1 MLLININTRI
11 ISRYIMQIALVED
24 NEILN
29 HHLSTYL
36 KDLGHIVYS
45 DKTASSFLQTVQKK
59 ELIDV
64 MIIDLGLPDF
74 DGMTLIKQIRR
85 KKIHTPVLI
94 LTARGNWQDK
104 VEGLEA
110 GADDYLVKPFQSE
123 ELIARLHALVRRSA
137 GFSQSTIT
145 ADNILL
151 DTKAKTILV
160 DNTPVV
166 LTSFE
171 YDIAEYLIKNSIKV
185 ISKQEFVDALYQ
197 EGDQA
202 QLNNIEVIISRLRKK
217 FALVGHK
224 DLISTVRGQGY
235 QFQIKAK

>member
-1 MLLININTRI
+1 MLLII
-11 ISRYIMQIALVED
+11 IYNQFGDKIMQIALVED

-29 HHLSTYL
+29 HHLTSYL
-36 KDLGHIVYS
+36 KDLGHVVYS
-45 DKTASSFLQTVQKK
+45 DKTASAFLQTAQKK
-59 ELIDV
+59 ELLDV
-64 MIIDLGLPDF
+64 MIVDLGLPDF

-85 KKIHTPVLI
+85 KEITTPILI

-104 VEGLEA
+104 VEGLNA

-123 ELIARLHALVRRSA
+123 ELVARLHALVRRSS
-137 GFSQSTIT
+137 GFSQSNII
-145 ADNILL
+145 ADNIVL
-151 DTKAKTILV
+151 DTKAKIILV
-160 DNTPVV
+160 DNNPLI

-171 YDIAEYLIKNSIKV
+171 YDIASYLIKNSQKV
-185 ISKQEFVDALYQ
+185 ISKQQFVDVLYQ
-197 EGDQA
+197 DGEQI

-224 DLISTVRGQGY
+224 ELISTIRGQGY

>member
-1 MLLININTRI
+1 
-11 ISRYIMQIALVED
+11 MQIALVED

-29 HHLSTYL
+29 HHLSSYL

-45 DKTASSFLQTVQKK
+45 DKTASSFLQTAQKQ

-64 MIIDLGLPDF
+64 MIVDLGLPDF

-85 KKIHTPVLI
+85 KEITTPILI

-137 GFSQSTIT
+137 GFSQS
-145 ADNILL
+145 NIVAGNIVL
-151 DTKAKTILV
+151 DTKSQIVLV
-160 DNTPVV
+160 DNSPLT

-171 YDIAEYLIKNSIKV
+171 YDIIAYLIKNSLKI
-185 ISKQEFVDALYQ
+185 ISKQQFIDALYQ
-197 EGDQA
+197 DGEQA
-202 QLNNIEVIISRLRKK
+202 QLNNIEVLISRLRKK
-217 FALVGHK
+217 FAAVGHK
-224 DLISTVRGQGY
+224 ELISTIRGQGY
-235 QFQIKAK
+235 QFQIEAK

>member
-1 MLLININTRI
+1 
-11 ISRYIMQIALVED
+11 MQIALVED

-29 HHLSTYL
+29 HHLSSYL

-45 DKTASSFLQTVQKK
+45 DKTASSFLQTAQKQ

-64 MIIDLGLPDF
+64 MIVDLGLPDF

-85 KKIHTPVLI
+85 KEITTPILI

-137 GFSQSTIT
+137 GFSQS
-145 ADNILL
+145 NIVAGNIVL
-151 DTKAKTILV
+151 DTKSQIVLV
-160 DNTPVV
+160 DNSPLT

-171 YDIAEYLIKNSIKV
+171 YDIIAYSRIQLQSATLANIKQPIP
-185 ISKQEFVDALYQ
+185 FL
-197 EGDQA
+197 
-202 QLNNIEVIISRLRKK
+202 
-217 FALVGHK
+217 
-224 DLISTVRGQGY
+224 
-235 QFQIKAK
+235 

>member
-1 MLLININTRI
+1 
-11 ISRYIMQIALVED
+11 MQIALVED

-29 HHLSTYL
+29 HHLSSQL
-36 KDLGHIVYS
+36 KDQGHVVYS
-45 DKTASSFLQTVQKK
+45 DRTASSFLQTVQKK
-59 ELIDV
+59 EHIDV
-64 MIIDLGLPDF
+64 MIVDLGLPDF
-74 DGMTLIKQIRR
+74 DGITLIKQIRR
-85 KKIHTPVLI
+85 KEINSPILI

-123 ELIARLHALVRRSA
+123 ELIARLYALARRAA
-137 GFSQSTIT
+137 GFTQSKVT
-145 ADNILL
+145 AENIEL
-151 DTKAKTILV
+151 DIKAKTIHV
-160 DNTPVV
+160 DGQFLQ

-171 YDIAEYLIKNSIKV
+171 YDIAAYLIKNSQKI
-185 ISKQEFVDALYQ
+185 ISKQQFVDALYQ
-197 EGDQA
+197 RDSEV

-217 FALVGHK
+217 FAAVDHK

>member
-1 MLLININTRI
+1 
-11 ISRYIMQIALVED
+11 MQIALVED

-29 HHLSTYL
+29 HHLSSYL

-45 DKTASSFLQTVQKK
+45 DKTASSFLQTAQKQ

-64 MIIDLGLPDF
+64 MIVDLGLPDF

-85 KKIHTPVLI
+85 KEITTPILI

-137 GFSQSTIT
+137 GFSQS
-145 ADNILL
+145 NIVAGNIVL
-151 DTKAKTILV
+151 DTKSQIVLV
-160 DNTPVV
+160 DNSPLT

-171 YDIAEYLIKNSIKV
+171 YDIIAYLIKNSLKI
-185 ISKQEFVDALYQ
+185 ISKQQFVDALYQ
-197 EGDQA
+197 DGEQA
-202 QLNNIEVIISRLRKK
+202 QLNNIEVLISRLRKK
-217 FALVGHK
+217 FAAVGHK
-224 DLISTVRGQGY
+224 ELISTIRGQGY
-235 QFQIKAK
+235 QFQIEAK